1 MSPQTR
7 GRPTV
12 PAAPAADYLT
22 GYAAAQDDPTVDLT
36 LRSDLD
42 RSGAW
47 WAGYADGLE
56 EAQMMIAP
64 PRPRRAVRYRPGSL
78 ADRAVRHAWIIPVVV
93 VLAWLAGGWH

>member
-1 MSPQTR
+1 MAARVT
-7 GRPTV
+7 GRPT
-12 PAAPAADYLT
+12 AEYLA
-22 GYAAAQDDPTVDLT
+22 GYAAAQEDPMVDLT

-78 ADRAVRHAWIIPVVV
+78 ADRAVRHAWIIPVIV